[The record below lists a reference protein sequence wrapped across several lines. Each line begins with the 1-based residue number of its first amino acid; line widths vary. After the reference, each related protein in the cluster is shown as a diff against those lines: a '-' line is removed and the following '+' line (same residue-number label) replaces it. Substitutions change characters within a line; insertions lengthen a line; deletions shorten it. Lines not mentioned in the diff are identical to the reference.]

1 MTEPASVAPRHF
13 FALSWGTLVPPLAL
27 VLFAA
32 LPILLLRWTL
42 YALMAAPLMPIIQ
55 QIGWVYRDK
64 PTFLTPP
71 AALFAVVVWAMFL
84 YFFSLHSSP
93 PFCDIEHEATRVI

>member
-32 LPILLLRWTL
+32 LPILLLLRVNGRTA
-42 YALMAAPLMPIIQ
+42 YA
-55 QIGWVYRDK
+55 D
-64 PTFLTPP
+64 
-71 AALFAVVVWAMFL
+71 
-84 YFFSLHSSP
+84 HSADRLGLP
-93 PFCDIEHEATRVI
+93 